1 MTQSLRKVFR
11 GSDSRR
17 KNSRIAPRLRPLR
30 ISAIT
35 WDSHPMP
42 AIFPGEV
49 SYITGAAAGIG
60 RALASRLVEQGGLV
74 VIADINGQGAAQFA
88 AELNAKAGNGSVV
101 AISVKADTTIWEEQL
116 AGFHAATETFKRID
130 YVFANAGVAEHPWL
144 QPFNA
149 STASERPF
157 VKPDLSTTE
166 INLKGQLYTAALALQ
181 TFERQAP
188 SSQSGFRGKLI
199 MTSSVFGF
207 FPSRAMPMY
216 AASKAGVVNFVRSA
230 AQYYADKQIT
240 VNTGQPSV
248 FMNSVPGTNGIFVPV
263 APNLID
269 TTIAPDVLF
278 VPFREQNLL
287 SDINLVVDQFQKF
300 WGDSTLN
307 GQALAISQENVW
319 AHPPDNYMLA
329 ENLPACDLISVE
341 IFKLFGDS
349 TP

>member
-1 MTQSLRKVFR
+1 
-11 GSDSRR
+11 
-17 KNSRIAPRLRPLR
+17 
-30 ISAIT
+30 
-35 WDSHPMP
+35 MP

-60 RALASRLVEQGGLV
+60 RALASRLVDQGGLV

-240 VNTGQPSV
+240 VNT
-248 FMNSVPGTNGIFVPV
+248 V

-278 VPFREQNLL
+278 VPFRERNLL

-300 WGDSTLN
+300 CGDSALN

-319 AHPPDNYMLA
+319 AHPPDQYMLA